1 MTKISVKIINETD
14 STRNTVLQFER
25 TQSLQDVRAQ
35 LVKEQLMKDGDVFL
49 SDGFAVVKDSEAGT
63 QIESLLATKDATE
76 LRLSIRT
83 SAADLPPA
91 MYSFQRK
98 SEGGKRAFKLKP
110 TLTLAEVRTAL
121 GAWLGTEDRFLGRD
135 GSEIAVGGRPG
146 VRREL

>member
-76 LRLSIRT
+76 RL
-83 SAADLPPA
+83 A
-91 MYSFQRK
+91 
-98 SEGGKRAFKLKP
+98 
-110 TLTLAEVRTAL
+110 
-121 GAWLGTEDRFLGRD
+121 
-135 GSEIAVGGRPG
+135 
-146 VRREL
+146 